1 MHSIMHKSEKKSW
14 TRSILN
20 KRGLILWEMKIK
32 LRAVV
37 FLRVRV
43 HEKCDRPEIGARNRE
58 QERQTYGGDS

>member
-1 MHSIMHKSEKKSW
+1 ML
-14 TRSILN
+14 RFVN

-43 HEKCDRPEIGARNRE
+43 HEKCDRPEIGARNCE
-58 QERQTYGGDS
+58 QERQTS